1 MFYLHGKNFPYFICP
16 LCFERRIHTL
26 CDRSST
32 PVNPTLEA
40 KIRKLLESFEVVPP
54 TTSERNE
61 GETYSQNKHFL
72 FLRPEDVLAISRS
85 LSSEAYLDSSSNS
98 VFEHPSSRASS
109 IFGLP
114 SFSSGP
120 VPSNV
125 GESPYLRAP
134 GNMMMQSNTWHT
146 PSVGGRPSI
155 ANSTYFFDRNQAIRP
170 DSSGGVLDLEKENIP
185 SFTHDLWLIT
195 ANREFQGPG
204 PRKRHEAMVL
214 FISPLNG
221 DLSLSPFRTASQPIG
236 NQGEERSFGTLPGM
250 PYGDSVLLATALSR
264 IAGDFRGPGGDFNE
278 SSDNLERLTSTFEQ
292 NLRQSRSMFDFQ
304 AEYFWW
310 NCLRTLHT
318 LDSKIVQKFLVQ
330 VFQRRQLLVEVK
342 QNLSDQYEE
351 WLYTLRQRSKA
362 QDQTTQRVSLSSKN
376 LRNKMWYTSD
386 VRNSAAYE
394 DAYNITRALKAML
407 EPVEQRS
414 SGMTAW
420 ARQRIRNSFGHER
433 VLSQT
438 LELMTAP
445 KTYGGPN
452 KLSESQVQI
461 TTDWLLADS
470 IENFCRGEER
480 IHRFC
485 YEIQKCV
492 KRLAG
497 EAVLDSPVLWSSPLY
512 QIEKAEH
519 GIAGNAG
526 HRHSQE
532 APPWNTDFSYLHT
545 WNMPP
550 NLAGQSP
557 PLSFQ
562 TADSPSSTRSGASN
576 IHAISDPSHNL
587 GTSPQMQGRSFVP
600 RNWALP
606 PSPISPGNVKTSS
619 EGSSLR
625 RRAFLQNLRTHLTSL
640 LLSDL
645 GSLLWSRG
653 SDTDSWIN
661 GLGSPAQLDAP
672 SNRSSLSVSKPFG
685 GRVSLSSDPQIAST
699 DEGSTILGS
708 LGRPPNSATPITDL
722 SLKPFDFSDTF
733 KMLLKRF
740 QLTPNP
746 QSKLQHLYEL
756 FMMAAYSCQAKQ
768 YQDSLDDSHPDIGE
782 KATQGGITDSVM
794 GFGAPRTRLTRLQ
807 EVAANCED
815 RRKSSLANQQ
825 SQAYSRNSHS
835 TALPA
840 PQLNDPALTAL
851 IQSIFADAEMRPPT
865 LFRDLQFIASLT
877 PSSTLDYTPQGT
889 AFWTVGLAA
898 MSIKTAKSRSMTDRA
913 MQILEFHYGNS
924 NQNEPAR
931 LRRGSQ
937 ELAAMSASSL
947 SQQDLL
953 GTTLQDAARLLT
965 VSALEGDPAA
975 ARELALF
982 HLTHPELVSR
992 ITLPLSRPSDVFRAK
1007 HGGASDRGHRS
1018 GGEDSGGL
1026 DPITFAVVFHWME
1039 FAANAGDTDAIT
1051 FFKENEGLGQAL

>member
-1 MFYLHGKNFPYFICP
+1 MDK
-16 LCFERRIHTL
+16 
-26 CDRSST
+26 D
-32 PVNPTLEA
+32 
-40 KIRKLLESFEVVPP
+40 
-54 TTSERNE
+54 
-61 GETYSQNKHFL
+61 ETQNQEKHFL
-72 FLRPEDVLAISRS
+72 FLRPEDVLVIARS

-114 SFSSGP
+114 SFSPGP
-120 VPSNV
+120 VASSM
-125 GESPYLRAP
+125 GESPYLRGP
-134 GNMMMQSNTWHT
+134 GNVVMQSNTWHT

-155 ANSTYFFDRNQAIRP
+155 TDSTYNFFDRSQAIRP
-170 DSSGGVLDLEKENIP
+170 DSSGGLLDLEKETIP
-185 SFTHDLWLIT
+185 SFTHDLWVIT

-204 PRKRHEAMVL
+204 PKKRHEAMVL
-214 FISPLNG
+214 FISPLDG
-221 DLSLSPFRTASQPIG
+221 GLSLSPFRTTSQVSGSPV
-236 NQGEERSFGTLPGM
+236 EERPSETVQGM
-250 PYGDSVLLATALSR
+250 PDGDSVLLATALSC
-264 IAGDFRGPGGDFNE
+264 IAGDFHKFKADFDE
-278 SSDNLERLTSTFEQ
+278 SADTLERLRSIFER
-292 NLRQSRSMFDFQ
+292 NLRQCRSVFDFQ

-310 NCLRTLHT
+310 NCLRTLQS
-318 LDSKIVQKFLVQ
+318 LDLGTVQNFLAQ
-330 VFQRRQLLVEVK
+330 VFQRRQVLVDLK
-342 QNLSDQYEE
+342 RSLSDQYEE
-351 WLYTLRQRSKA
+351 WLYTLRQRSKI
-362 QDQTTQRVSLSSKN
+362 QDQVTQKVSLSSKN
-376 LRNKMWYTSD
+376 LRNKMWYVSD

-394 DAYNITRALKAML
+394 DAYNIARALKAMV

-497 EAVLDSPVLWSSPLY
+497 EAMLDSPVLWSSPLY
-512 QIEKAEH
+512 QIEKTEH

-526 HRHSQE
+526 HRHAQE

-550 NLAGQSP
+550 NLSSQSP
-557 PLSFQ
+557 PLSFPS
-562 TADSPSSTRSGASN
+562 ADSPSSLRSGTSN
-576 IHAISDPSHNL
+576 IQAFNDSSHNL

-606 PSPISPGNVKTSS
+606 PSPISPGNVKTSN

-661 GLGSPAQLDAP
+661 GLGSPASTDAQ
-672 SNRSSLSVSKPFG
+672 SKRSSSNFSQTHTRPIPQNPGPQVASGNDDPRPISTSDRPMVSGAP
-685 GRVSLSSDPQIAST
+685 V
-699 DEGSTILGS
+699 
-708 LGRPPNSATPITDL
+708 TDL
-722 SLKPFDFSDTF
+722 NPKPFDFSSTF
-733 KMLLKRF
+733 KILLKRF
-740 QLTPNP
+740 QLSPNP
-746 QSKLQHLYEL
+746 QSKLQYLYEL
-756 FMMAAYSCQAKQ
+756 FMMAAYGCQAKQ
-768 YQDSLDDSHPDIGE
+768 YQDSFQDSHPDVVE
-782 KATQGGITDSVM
+782 NASQGAITDSVM

-815 RRKSSLANQQ
+815 RRKSSLTDQQ
-825 SQAYSRNSHS
+825 PQAYSMNAQKA
-835 TALPA
+835 ALPA
-840 PQLNDPALTAL
+840 LQLNDPALIGL
-851 IQSIFADAEMRPPT
+851 IRSMFADAELRPST

-898 MSIKTAKSRSMTDRA
+898 MSIKSTKSKSMTDSA

-924 NQNEPAR
+924 NQQEPAR
-931 LRRGSQ
+931 FRRGSQ
-937 ELAAMSASSL
+937 ELAGMSASAL

-965 VSALEGDPAA
+965 ISALEGDPTA

-992 ITLPLSRPSDVFRAK
+992 VTLPLSRPSDVFRAK
-1007 HGGASDRGHRS
+1007 HSSTSERGHRN
-1018 GGEDSGGL
+1018 GGEDSSVL

-1039 FAANAGDTDAIT
+1039 FAANAGDADAIT
-1051 FFKENEGLGQAL
+1051 FFKENEGLGRAL